1 MGKERVIVIGG
12 GVGGYPAALR
22 AARLGADVTLIE
34 KEKIGGVCLNKGCI
48 PTKVFLHS
56 ASIYQEIKRASLFG
70 LNVEKCEIDFDRLLD
85 RKKIIVDRLTGG
97 VTSLLKNKN
106 VKVIKGTASFINS
119 KSMKI
124 LETGEVL
131 TGDKFILATGSV
143 PAKLSIEGSENV
155 PILTSDDLLNME
167 SLPNSLLI
175 IGGGYIGVELGQ
187 FYSRM
192 GVKVSIVEMLDRII
206 PTEDK
211 EISQALEG
219 FLSKEGISI
228 FTQAMAGKIKREG
241 KNKKVIFS
249 MPEGKKEII
258 ASEVAQTVG
267 RRPDYMGMN
276 VENIGLKTEMGR
288 ITVNNR
294 METNIPHIYA
304 VGDVIGGIMLAHV
317 AMAEGDCAARN
328 ALGYH
333 SSISYMAVPRCIY
346 TSPEVACVGLTE
358 KEAIIE
364 KGEVQVSR
372 FPFHAVGKASLT
384 EETEGMIKI
393 VAGKKY
399 GEILGVHIIGP
410 HATELIA
417 EAVLALEMEVTVDE
431 LVHII
436 HPHPTLSEGIGEAAM
451 LLTGGALHLP

>member
-1 MGKERVIVIGG
+1 MGKERVVVIGG

-22 AARLGADVTLIE
+22 AARLGADVTLVE

-56 ASIYQEIKRASLFG
+56 ASVYREIKRASLFG
-70 LNVEKCEIDFDRLLD
+70 LNVEKLEIDFNRLLA
-85 RKKIIVDRLTGG
+85 RKKTIVDRLTGG

-106 VKVIKGTASFINS
+106 VKVIKGTASFTDS

-124 LETGEVL
+124 LESGEVL

-143 PAKLSIEGSENV
+143 PAKLSVDGSENV
-155 PILTSDDLLNME
+155 PMMTSDDLLNIE
-167 SLPNSLLI
+167 SLPSSLLM

-187 FYSRM
+187 FFSRM

-206 PTEDK
+206 PAEDK

-219 FLSKEGISI
+219 FLLKEGVSI
-228 FTQAMAGKIKREG
+228 FTQAKVEKIKKEG
-241 KNKKVIFS
+241 KNKRVIFS
-249 MPEGKKEII
+249 VPEGKKEII
-258 ASEVAQTVG
+258 TSEVAQTVG
-267 RRPDYMGMN
+267 RRPHSLGMN
-276 VENIGLKTEMGR
+276 IEKIGLETEMGR
-288 ITVNNR
+288 IKVNHR

-304 VGDVIGGIMLAHV
+304 VGDVTGGIMLAHV
-317 AMAEGDCAARN
+317 AMAEGECAARN
-328 ALGYH
+328 ALGYP
-333 SSISYMAVPRCIY
+333 STLSYLAVPRCIY

-358 KEAIIE
+358 KEAMNQ

-372 FPFHAVGKASLT
+372 FPFHAVGKAALT

-393 VAGKKY
+393 VADKKY
-399 GEILGVHIIGP
+399 GEILGVHVIGP

-417 EAVLALEMEVTVDE
+417 EAVLGMEMEVTVEE
-431 LVHII
+431 LAHII
-436 HPHPTLSEGIGEAAM
+436 HPHPTLSEGMGEAAM
-451 LLTGGALHLP
+451 LLSGGALHLP